1 MATGRGLKNNLKHLM
16 FSDTHTAYMMSKS
29 NDKAEPD
36 DTSPLKEVE
45 GVNPLHH
52 RLNPTLLDC
61 LRTSLLALTL
71 FPIRFAGA
79 LLCFLLS
86 YLVCTT
92 YATSMSEKDQLS

>member
-1 MATGRGLKNNLKHLM
+1 MMIKS
-16 FSDTHTAYMMSKS
+16 SDR
-29 NDKAEPD
+29 DEPD

-86 YLVCTT
+86 YLVCL
-92 YATSMSEKDQLS
+92 YATTAYRG